1 MSGLT
6 TVSSCCDHLL
16 CKHTHNFYLVVWAF
30 VLLCLSFSLTTWW
43 KQYER
48 LHYLIWFS
56 ASLHKIVHSWYSD
69 CRDGSQAEPSWAE
82 QITSLLVCLTQGQTT
97 RGILLAPS
105 LLTSTQT
112 SVNSCRWGWISNILV
127 KMHSKQLVG
136 SAHIDFWILLISIS
150 LIFNGYIYIWPAPDK
165 YKNLSAYVSVINT
178 NWGKVCCNLTKRSK
192 LKNMSIRHKNET
204 APVLQQHM
212 FIPHKLAIVL

>member
-1 MSGLT
+1 MHTICVLLLSLGFEIGIGTTVKGTGALSYLSGTGKKKQLTLSGLT

-30 VLLCLSFSLTTWW
+30 VLVCLSFSLTTWW

-56 ASLHKIVHSWYSD
+56 ASHRKIVHSWYSD
-69 CRDGSQAEPSWAE
+69 CSDGSQAEPSWAE

-97 RGILLAPS
+97 RGILLALS

-112 SVNSCRWGWISNILV
+112 SVNSSRWGWISNILV

-136 SAHIDFWILLISIS
+136 SAHIDFWILLISI
-150 LIFNGYIYIWPAPDK
+150 LLRAF
-165 YKNLSAYVSVINT
+165 LV
-178 NWGKVCCNLTKRSK
+178 
-192 LKNMSIRHKNET
+192 
-204 APVLQQHM
+204 
-212 FIPHKLAIVL
+212 

>member
-16 CKHTHNFYLVVWAF
+16 CKRTHNFYLVVWAF

-56 ASLHKIVHSWYSD
+56 ASHHKIVHSWYSD
-69 CRDGSQAEPSWAE
+69 CSDGSQAEPSWAE

-97 RGILLAPS
+97 RGILLALS

-112 SVNSCRWGWISNILV
+112 SVNSSRWGWISNILV

-136 SAHIDFWILLISIS
+136 SAHIDFWILLISILLRAFLVKGLQFTLHS
-150 LIFNGYIYIWPAPDK
+150 TFTSANQKKTKKLLIGNQELLSPVPA
-165 YKNLSAYVSVINT
+165 LH
-178 NWGKVCCNLTKRSK
+178 KRSHRFLLHSVK
-192 LKNMSIRHKNET
+192 VSTRNKCSYYIN
-204 APVLQQHM
+204 
-212 FIPHKLAIVL
+212 